1 MSVIQLLPD
10 VIVNQI
16 AAGEVV
22 ERPAAAVKELVENA
36 LDAGATDIE
45 VRIRRGGKSLIE
57 IRDNGSG
64 MDASNLAMAVQRHA
78 TSKLPDLDLNNITA
92 YGFRGE
98 ALPSIASVSRL
109 TLTSRAHGAKE
120 AWSLQVNAG
129 ESAPLMP
136 AGLSEGTIVAVED
149 LFFATP
155 ARLKFLKS
163 DEAEFLAIKDIVI
176 RQALAAP
183 SCRFHLYHNDRLSL
197 SLPAGNLDSRIADVL
212 GSDTLDNM
220 LPVEAVRYDTK
231 LTGHV
236 SRPTF
241 HRGRSDRQYLFVNGR
256 SVKDRLLLAALR
268 VAYRD
273 LIPHDAHPVVSLSL
287 TLPPDLVDINVHP
300 AKAEVRFKDSAL
312 IRGFLIS
319 AIKERLMTGGGFE
332 TATTGWQTL
341 IPTTRSAPLTNPS
354 SAFSITPSHTSPFT
368 GWQEPSFAAE
378 WSPQARE
385 SHISATVDEP
395 IVDHPLGA
403 AKAQILKTYIV
414 AETGAGDMVLI
425 DQHAAHE
432 RLVYE
437 QMKRQLSDNGIQ
449 RQAMLVPDIVV
460 LDPERAGL
468 LMQYAAQLSSLG
480 LEIDAFGS
488 DAVSVQAVPALIAAD
503 LPVTS
508 FLTQLADD
516 LAEGTIGAEALE
528 DTLMKRLATNACHNS
543 VRAGRVLNTFEMNA
557 LLRQMESEPLSGQ
570 CNHGRPTFIRL
581 ARKDLERL
589 FSR

>member
-1 MSVIQLLPD
+1 VAPIQLLPD

-22 ERPAAAVKELVENA
+22 ERPAAAVKELLENA

-57 IRDNGSG
+57 IRDNGVG
-64 MDASNLAMAVQRHA
+64 MGPRDLEMAVKRHA

-92 YGFRGE
+92 FGFRGE

-109 TLTSRAHGAKE
+109 TLTTRARHA
-120 AWSLQVNAG
+120 ADAFALQVNAG
-129 ESAPLMP
+129 ESGALTP
-136 AGLSEGTIVAVED
+136 AGLAEGTLVSVED

-163 DEAEFLAIKDIVI
+163 DEAEFLAIKDVVI
-176 RQALAAP
+176 RQALSAP
-183 SCRFHLYHNDRLSL
+183 SCRFQLYHNDRLSL
-197 SLPAGNLDSRIADVL
+197 ALPATERDGRVADVL
-212 GSDTLDNM
+212 GADTLDNM
-220 LPVEAVRYDTK
+220 LAIDAVRYDTK

-273 LIPHDAHPVVSLSL
+273 LIPHDAHPVISLSF
-287 TLPPDLVDINVHP
+287 TLPPDQVDINVHP
-300 AKAEVRFKDSAL
+300 AKAEVRFKDPAL
-312 IRGFLIS
+312 VRGFLIS
-319 AIKERLMTGGGFE
+319 AIKERLMAGGGFE

-341 IPTTRSAPLTNPS
+341 IPRQANPAPYPPFYQPASSTPLPMQTTSW
-354 SAFSITPSHTSPFT
+354 H
-368 GWQEPSFAAE
+368 EPSFATE

-385 SHISATVDEP
+385 TYISEAQAEP
-395 IVDHPLGA
+395 ISDHPLGA

-437 QMKRQLSDNGIQ
+437 QMKRQIAETGIQ
-449 RQAMLVPDIVV
+449 RQAMLVPDIIA

-468 LMQYAAQLSSLG
+468 LMQHAGQLAALG
-480 LEIDAFGS
+480 LEIDAFGA

-503 LPVTS
+503 LPVTI

-516 LAEGTIGAEALE
+516 LADGSIGTDALE

-543 VRAGRVLNTFEMNA
+543 VRAGRVLNTMEMNA
-557 LLRQMESEPLSGQ
+557 LLRQMEAEPLSGQ